1 MDPTKWTKEVE
12 IYATEESDVEKKAVK
27 EIFKAAIQR

>member
-12 IYATEESDVEKKAVK
+12 IYATEESHVEKKAVK